1 MNTLMRSVKLQTR
14 LLEII
19 IRMMVWL
26 LLTGQFTVEN
36 ILIGLIISMAL
47 PPITKRSL
55 QLKPLLALI
64 LNSPRVL
71 AKAYSEAFTL
81 ILNGYQDRPSKESVK
96 IPSEFRKNQLLS
108 FLWIVLLTI
117 TPRSIVVNE
126 TTEEIMVQSQRMR

>member
-64 LNSPRVL
+64 LNSPIVL

-81 ILNGYQDRPSKESVK
+81 ILNGYQDRPSKESVT

>member
-81 ILNGYQDRPSKESVK
+81 ILNGYQDRPSKESVT

>member
-64 LNSPRVL
+64 LNSPIVL

-81 ILNGYQDRPSKESVK
+81 ILNGYQDRPSKESVT

-126 TTEEIMVQSQRMR
+126 TTEEIMVQTQRIR